1 MLLTSPLLL
10 LRYLPTSTL
19 SSFPILLNSFVSL
32 LLFLSLY
39 LLYLSFFY
47 ITLFFILFLLG
58 SPRSFYFQFPRLTI
72 FCITHS
78 IIPSIHSAFAFP
90 KVRGRGRWP
99 EGGLPAPTLQEP
111 PEQDPWM
118 CPPPLPTAGLCAFL
132 STALPMAQAG
142 TTCHTPQP
150 MRRKEAAQGSLD
162 IQSRAGPGWG
172 APSAQN
178 KDRPKSYPGDS
189 AAFTKTSWSCRGS
202 PWTHVSR
209 QGGGRTRH
217 QPRPTGV
224 LMLTPRALLAQ

>member
-10 LRYLPTSTL
+10 LHVSAHLCFVFR
-19 SSFPILLNSFVSL
+19 PIALNSFISL
-32 LLFLSLY
+32 LLFLSLH

-58 SPRSFYFQFPRLTI
+58 SPHSFYSQFPRLTV

-90 KVRGRGRWP
+90 TVRGRGRWP

-132 STALPMAQAG
+132 STALPVAQAS

-150 MRRKEAAQGSLD
+150 MRRKEATQGSLD
-162 IQSRAGPGWG
+162 IESRAGPGRG

-178 KDRPKSYPGDS
+178 KDRPKSYLGDS
-189 AAFTKTSWSCRGS
+189 AAFTKTSRSCRGS
-202 PWTHVSR
+202 PRTHVSR
-209 QGGGRTRH
+209 QGVAGPDTSPG
-217 QPRPTGV
+217 PLGSSC
-224 LMLTPRALLAQ
+224 